1 MSGSAYLLPLMV
13 GLRAVA
19 WHRCDHRP
27 AAEKDPKT
35 APTATCG
42 GAVADA
48 AVHPHDAAPT
58 PPARAGVPATEATRI
73 AAMDLAG
80 IEAW

>member
-1 MSGSAYLLPLMV
+1 MV

-27 AAEKDPKT
+27 AAEKDLKPR
-35 APTATCG
+35 PTVTCG
-42 GAVADA
+42 GAVAGA
-48 AVHPHDAAPT
+48 AAGAVVHPQDAAPT
-58 PPARAGVPATEATRI
+58 PPARAGVPATKATRI
-73 AAMDLAG
+73 AALDLAG